1 MGVKPFQFKLF
12 SVAHDR
18 CTHKVGTD
26 GVLLGSW
33 VTIQQHD
40 NLILDIGTGS
50 GLIALMLAQRSK
62 NDVHIDA
69 IEMERTDAE
78 QAKENIAN
86 SPWPGKITV
95 ITEAVQQYASTRPYD
110 LIVSNPP
117 FFLNSLLPPG
127 EKRTKARHT
136 QSLTFEELLDT
147 VNRLLAPEGRF
158 ALILPHAEGLRFIEL
173 ARKTNLLP
181 FRKTTFRS
189 RRHKP
194 VERLLIEF
202 SRKNVEMIESD
213 IILYANDEDWTAE
226 YQELTGAFYLE
237 KAGIK

>member
-62 NDVHIDA
+62 NDVHIAA

-95 ITEAVQQYASTRPYD
+95 ITEAVQQFAVTRPYD

-117 FFLNSLLPPG
+117 
-127 EKRTKARHT
+127 
-136 QSLTFEELLDT
+136 
-147 VNRLLAPEGRF
+147 
-158 ALILPHAEGLRFIEL
+158 
-173 ARKTNLLP
+173 
-181 FRKTTFRS
+181 
-189 RRHKP
+189 
-194 VERLLIEF
+194 
-202 SRKNVEMIESD
+202 
-213 IILYANDEDWTAE
+213 
-226 YQELTGAFYLE
+226 
-237 KAGIK
+237 